1 MAIPKIFAK
10 IGTEESLDGSK
21 PFLLDEKESL
31 WMISSGNV
39 DVFLV
44 RTKNGA
50 PCGPRIHLFRAEP
63 GNALFGLDFNAYQQD
78 FGLLAVAGT
87 DTSIHKLKKERIK
100 ELIGNSDQI
109 SEIADMLNSWINGI
123 SSSIVH
129 SVPPKSF
136 AQLTPE
142 QEILLEESSAAKPE
156 KDVVWIKA
164 LEGDLQYMDME
175 TERLKSTDSLFPV
188 SNLTWLHS
196 KEKSRLRVIDTKS
209 FLKEDPS
216 WLGFDRFHEA
226 AINSMILNVELSEK
240 KERERLKAKDQNDRA
255 FMQTSLSRLSSLLN
269 IGKAKAVES
278 EVDDHLFQACYHAG
292 NALGIPMEPHPDMKK
307 GIKLPD
313 PLRSI
318 VETSRVR
325 VRNVILKG
333 EWWKTDIGGPL
344 LAYLDED
351 KRPVAILPVS
361 SNRYTIYDPSDKSE
375 KDLTPEIALLLYGV
389 AQTFYRPFPEKALSG
404 LDLIKFGLH
413 GLRGD
418 LTMISLMGIVTG
430 ILSMIVP
437 MAIGEIFDN
446 IIPQAERGQLIQLGL
461 ALVIFAFA
469 TTIFQ
474 ITRAVAILRVE
485 GKMNASIQAA
495 VWDRSLNLP
504 VPFFRD
510 FSAGDLAQRA
520 MGINAIRQALS
531 GATIQAGL
539 ILMTSLF
546 NFALLFYY
554 STDLA
559 FVVLGLVLLSIILSA
574 TLSYLRIRHQKKI
587 AKLQGKISGM
597 VLQFITGINKIR
609 VAGAESRIF
618 SLWSKEFTE
627 QRQASFKAES
637 LGNYLVVYNVSF
649 PLITS
654 MVVFYALV
662 YLNQLALAE
671 GLKPA
676 LSVGQFLAFNAA
688 STTFIMAMLGMTEA
702 AMSTLNIIP
711 YYERSKPI
719 FQTLPEV
726 DVAKSDPGHLMGNIE
741 VDHLFFR
748 YTEDGPLILQDVSL
762 NMKCGEYIALVGASG
777 SGKSTLFRLLLGFE
791 TPSSGTIY
799 YDGQDLAGLNVRSI
813 RRQLGVVLQN
823 GRIMAGEIYQN
834 IVGSLPLTIDDAWEA
849 AKMAGFDQDIKDMP
863 MGMHTYLGE
872 GGGTLSGGQR
882 QRLIIARAIVHK
894 PRIIYFD
901 EATSALDNKTQAT
914 VSQSLDNLKV
924 TRVVIAHRLS
934 TIINADRIFVMDKG
948 KIVQSGNY
956 EELIKQEGLFAE
968 LAKRQIA

>member
-1 MAIPKIFAK
+1 MEIPNITK
-10 IGTEESLDGSK
+10 IGTEENIDANK
-21 PFLLDEKESL
+21 PFLLDDKESL

-50 PCGPRIHLFRAEP
+50 SFGPRIHLFRAEP
-63 GNALFGLDFNAYQQD
+63 GNTLFGLDFSAYQKD
-78 FGLLAVAGT
+78 FGLLAVAGSGT
-87 DTSIHKLKKERIK
+87 LVQKLKKELLK
-100 ELIGNSDQI
+100 ELVGNSDHI
-109 SEIADMLNSWINGI
+109 AEIADMLNSWINGI
-123 SSSIVH
+123 SSSIVS

-136 AQLTPE
+136 TQLTPE
-142 QEILLEESSAAKPE
+142 QEIHLEESRAAKPG
-156 KDVVWIKA
+156 KDVVWIKP
-164 LEGDLQYMDME
+164 LEGVLQFMDME
-175 TERLKSTDSLFPV
+175 TERLKSTDSFFPV
-188 SNLTWLHS
+188 SNRTWLYS
-196 KEKSRLRVIDTKS
+196 KEKTSLRVIDTKS
-209 FLKEDPS
+209 FLKEDPA
-216 WLGFDRFHEA
+216 WLGFDRFHET
-226 AINSMILNVELSEK
+226 AINSMILKVELSEK
-240 KERERLKAKDQNDRA
+240 NERERLKAKDQNDHA
-255 FMQTSLSRLSSLLN
+255 FMQTSLSRLSSILRV
-269 IGKAKAVES
+269 GRAKVAES
-278 EVDDHLFQACYHAG
+278 EVDDHLFQACFHVG
-292 NALGIPMEPHPDMKK
+292 NVLGIQMEAHPDMKK

-325 VRNVILKG
+325 MRNVILKG
-333 EWWKTDIGGPL
+333 EWWKTDMGGPL
-344 LAYLDED
+344 LAYMEED
-351 KRPVAILPVS
+351 KRPVAVLPVS
-361 SNRYTIYDPSDKSE
+361 SNKYTLYDPSDKSE
-375 KDLTPEIALLLYGV
+375 KKLTPKIASLLYGV

-404 LDLIKFGLH
+404 FDLIKFGLH

-418 LTMISLMGIVTG
+418 LRMVALMGILTG
-430 ILSMIVP
+430 LLSMIVP
-437 MAIGEIFDN
+437 VAIGEIFDN
-446 IIPQAERGQLIQLGL
+446 IIPQAERGQLIQIGL
-461 ALVIFAFA
+461 ALVVFAFA
-469 TTIFQ
+469 TTLFQ
-474 ITRAVAILRVE
+474 ITRSVAILRVE

-495 VWDRSLNLP
+495 VWDRILNLP
-504 VPFFRD
+504 VPFFRE

-520 MGINAIRQALS
+520 MGINAIRQAVS

-539 ILMTSLF
+539 IFMTSLF

-554 STDLA
+554 SADLA

-618 SLWSKEFTE
+618 GLWSKEFTE
-627 QRQASFKAES
+627 QRKASFNAES
-637 LGNYLVVYNVSF
+637 LGNYLVVFNVSF

-654 MVVFYALV
+654 MAVFYALV
-662 YLNQLALAE
+662 FFNQEALAE
-671 GLKPA
+671 GQKPA

-688 STTFIMAMLGMTEA
+688 STTFIMAMLGLTEA

-741 VDHLFFR
+741 VDHIRFR

-762 NMKCGEYIALVGASG
+762 NMRSGEYIALVGASG

-956 EELIKQEGLFAE
+956 EKLIKQKGLFAE